1 MGRGRGGP
9 GGYPHNSG
17 PGMHHGGGDFGGG
30 RGGRYGAMQMNHPAG
45 PHVAGGPE
53 TGFSRPVGPDYVC
66 KRCKEKGHYVTDC
79 PQNGNPAYDNY
90 ERKGVPVD
98 ERYKELILRDIW
110 RDNKSCVC
118 N

>member
-1 MGRGRGGP
+1 
-9 GGYPHNSG
+9 
-17 PGMHHGGGDFGGG
+17 
-30 RGGRYGAMQMNHPAG
+30 MNHHAALN
-45 PHVAGGPE
+45 VTGGAE
-53 TGFSRPVGPDYVC
+53 TGFPRPVGPDYVC

-118 N
+118 KTMIKQNEIFDFQECI